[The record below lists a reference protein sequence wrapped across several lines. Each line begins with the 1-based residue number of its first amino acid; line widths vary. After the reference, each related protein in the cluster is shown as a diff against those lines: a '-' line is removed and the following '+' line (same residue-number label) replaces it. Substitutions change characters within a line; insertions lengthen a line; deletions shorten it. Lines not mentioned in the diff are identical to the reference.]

1 MTKPTTLIKIGVEN
15 RDRLKTYAF
24 QHNTTMKAIIGELI
38 ENHLNGLNIT
48 LEQAHAD
55 KLEREHKRT
64 GVTKAF
70 MVGKLIDKM

>member
-24 QHNTTMKAIIGELI
+24 RHNTTMKAIISKLI

-48 LEQAHAD
+48 LEQAHAN
-55 KLEREHKRT
+55 KLEEEHKRT

-70 MVGKLIDKM
+70 MIGKLIDKM